1 MAWKISNY
9 RYIGEPGE
17 SLEEAIGIIVSI
29 CKISD
34 IRICLIFN
42 GNENW
47 LSKLSDIDYM
57 LKNWYN
63 LNISEYDIIRMDRD
77 SKINS
82 IIENEY

>member
-17 SLEEAIGIIVSI
+17 SLEEAIRITVSI

-42 GNENW
+42 GNENC

-57 LKNWYN
+57 VKNWYN
-63 LNISEYDIIRMDRD
+63 ITVTESDTIKMDRD
-77 SKINS
+77 SRINS
-82 IIENEY
+82 IIENV